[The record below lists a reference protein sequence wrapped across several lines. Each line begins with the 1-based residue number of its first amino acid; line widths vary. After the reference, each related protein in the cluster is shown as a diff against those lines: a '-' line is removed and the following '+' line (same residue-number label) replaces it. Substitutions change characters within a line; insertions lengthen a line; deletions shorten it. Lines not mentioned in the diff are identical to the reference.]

1 MKSTAKRLAAGML
14 AALLAL
20 SLSACEPADGTAPED
35 SAPEAGIVQ
44 TEGSFAFD
52 LRDGE
57 ARLVAYTGTEG
68 DVVVPGMLGG
78 APVTEIGENAF
89 SNADSLRSVTLP
101 DGIRTIAGRAFV
113 HCRSLRAIELPDGV
127 EEIGAEAFYGS
138 GITDITI
145 PESVKRVGPDAFY
158 QTPYFDAQTDEFV
171 IVGDGVLI
179 GYNGDGGE
187 VVLPDGVRYISRAFY
202 RQYGRSEV
210 PIRSVVLPEGVTE
223 IGESAFLSIQ
233 TLESVMLPDSLR
245 RIGQGAFCECRALKS
260 IALPAGVTEIADRT
274 FSGCEAL
281 ERITLSE
288 STVSIGEGA
297 FFGCAIPF
305 LRLPDS
311 LRSIGA
317 QAFRACASLETLS
330 IPAGVREI
338 GGWAFK
344 GTPYFETLTDE
355 FVSPATAYC
364 FGITAT
370 KRRCVFRRA

>member
-1 MKSTAKRLAAGML
+1 MKSTAKRLAAGLM

-113 HCRSLRAIELPDGV
+113 HCRSLRAIDLPDGV

-158 QTPYFDAQTDEFV
+158 QTP
-171 IVGDGVLI
+171 
-179 GYNGDGGE
+179 
-187 VVLPDGVRYISRAFY
+187 
-202 RQYGRSEV
+202 
-210 PIRSVVLPEGVTE
+210 
-223 IGESAFLSIQ
+223 
-233 TLESVMLPDSLR
+233 
-245 RIGQGAFCECRALKS
+245 
-260 IALPAGVTEIADRT
+260 
-274 FSGCEAL
+274 
-281 ERITLSE
+281 
-288 STVSIGEGA
+288 
-297 FFGCAIPF
+297 
-305 LRLPDS
+305 
-311 LRSIGA
+311 
-317 QAFRACASLETLS
+317 
-330 IPAGVREI
+330 
-338 GGWAFK
+338 
-344 GTPYFETLTDE
+344 
-355 FVSPATAYC
+355 
-364 FGITAT
+364 
-370 KRRCVFRRA
+370 